1 MTRDELA
8 ERLGLSR
15 SHADAICR
23 GARRPSLELA
33 LAIEKLTSGAVP
45 AWLWTSVPKHS
56 GDD

>member
-15 SHADAICR
+15 THVDSICR

-33 LAIEKLTSGAVP
+33 IAIEKLTHGAVP
-45 AWLWTSVPKHS
+45 AGGWTSVPKHS
-56 GDD
+56 GDA